1 MKLKFRI
8 LMCAGWLSVMG
19 WAMPWLGASGFE
31 PPSRARVFVTHDPA
45 ATSTFVPSP
54 RRIAAMV
61 DQGLTGLL
69 GKPTPREAW
78 LSLISTQDTVGI
90 KVFTG
95 PGPTIG
101 TRPAVVEA
109 VVTSLLS
116 TGIPANQIVIWD
128 RNMSDLQG
136 AGMLTLADRHG
147 VRVTGSADSG
157 YDPDTYYET
166 TLLGR
171 LVWGDLEFGRD
182 TPGAGRRSHASRLIS
197 RELTRIISI
206 SPLLNHNA
214 AGVSGHLYGLTMGGV
229 DNTLRFEGHAARLSE
244 AVPELMAELFADK
257 FVLGIVDA
265 LICQYQ
271 GEARPLLHYSTVLN
285 QLWFG
290 TDPVALDVLAIEEL
304 ERQRQA
310 ARIPGIKP
318 TLELYD
324 NAALLEL
331 GVSRPAAIDVI
342 RPAAKQVPGL
352 DPMSLRT
359 RHGTAREVG
368 TFPERVNPGA

>member
-1 MKLKFRI
+1 MKLTLKI
-8 LMCAGWLSVMG
+8 LLCAACLSALSCG
-19 WAMPWLGASGFE
+19 MPRAFGSGLE
-31 PPSRARVFVTHDPA
+31 PPTRARVFVTHDPA
-45 ATSTFVPSP
+45 ATSTFVPAP
-54 RRIAAMV
+54 KRITAMV
-61 DQGLTGLL
+61 ERGLTGLV
-69 GKPTPREAW
+69 GKPTAPEAW

-109 VVTSLLS
+109 VVKSLLEA
-116 TGIPANQIVIWD
+116 GLPPNQIVIWD
-128 RNMSDLQG
+128 RNMSDLQS
-136 AGMLTLADRHG
+136 AGMLTLGDRLG
-147 VRVTGSADSG
+147 VRVSGSADTG
-157 YDPDTYYET
+157 YDPDVFYET

-171 LVWGDLEFGRD
+171 LVWGDLQFGRD
-182 TPGAGRRSHASRLIS
+182 HPAAGRRSHASRLIS
-197 RELTRIISI
+197 QELTRIISI

-214 AGVSGHLYGLTMGGV
+214 VGVSGHLYSLTMGGV
-229 DNTLRFEGHAARLSE
+229 DNTLRFEGNASRLSE
-244 AVPELMAELFADK
+244 AVPELMAELFADQ

-304 ERQRQA
+304 ERQRQSA
-310 ARIPGIKP
+310 NIPGSKP

-331 GVSRPAAIDVI
+331 GISRLAAIEVI
-342 RPAAKQVPGL
+342 RLP
-352 DPMSLRT
+352 
-359 RHGTAREVG
+359 
-368 TFPERVNPGA
+368 

>member
-1 MKLKFRI
+1 MKLNLNI
-8 LMCAGWLSVMG
+8 LVYAAWLSALSTG
-19 WAMPWLGASGFE
+19 SSWALASGLE
-31 PPSRARVFVTHDPA
+31 LPPRARVFVTHDPA
-45 ATSTFVPSP
+45 ATSTFVPAP
-54 RRIAAMV
+54 GRISAMV
-61 DQGLTGLL
+61 DRGLTGLA
-69 GKPTPREAW
+69 GTSTTREAW

-109 VVTSLLS
+109 VVTSLLDAGLPPS
-116 TGIPANQIVIWD
+116 QIVIWD

-136 AGMLTLADRHG
+136 SGMLTLGNRLG
-147 VRVTGSADSG
+147 VRVAGSAASG
-157 YDPDTYYET
+157 YDPDTFYET

-171 LVWGDLEFGRD
+171 LVWGDLQFGRD
-182 TPGAGRRSHASRLIS
+182 LPAAGRRSHASRLIS
-197 RELTRIISI
+197 QELTRIISI

-214 AGVSGHLYGLTMGGV
+214 VGVSGHLYGLTMGGV
-229 DNTLRFEGHAARLSE
+229 DNTLRFEGNAARLAE

-257 FVLGIVDA
+257 FALGIVDA

-304 ERQRQA
+304 ERQRQSA
-310 ARIPGIKP
+310 SIPGSKP

-331 GVSRPAAIDVI
+331 GVNRLSAIEVI
-342 RPAAKQVPGL
+342 RLP
-352 DPMSLRT
+352 
-359 RHGTAREVG
+359 
-368 TFPERVNPGA
+368 